1 MQSLKKIAI
10 VVLLTLPIVACGE
23 TEEEPTGVI
32 PQGQLDAMDKA
43 RNVEDVLKNTE
54 QKQLEDVDNIE

>member
-1 MQSLKKIAI
+1 MQSLKKIVI
-10 VVLLTLPIVACGE
+10 VVLLTLPIIACGE
-23 TEEEPTGVI
+23 TKEEPTGVI
-32 PQGQLDAMDKA
+32 PQGHLDGMDKA